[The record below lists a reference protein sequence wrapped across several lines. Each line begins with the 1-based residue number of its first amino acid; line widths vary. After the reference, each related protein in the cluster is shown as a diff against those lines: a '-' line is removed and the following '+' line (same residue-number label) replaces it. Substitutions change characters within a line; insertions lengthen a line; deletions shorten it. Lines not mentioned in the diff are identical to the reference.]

1 MNDRELRAA
10 AVGIITYCSICQTG
24 EPPELD
30 SEEQIVE
37 AAAVLD
43 NAILDKVL
51 EICSYA
57 DLDEIEFAEI
67 DGEE

>member
-10 AVGIITYCSICQTG
+10 AIGIITYCHMCQTG
-24 EPPELD
+24 EMPELD
-30 SEEQIVE
+30 PGNQILE

>member
-10 AVGIITYCSICQTG
+10 AVGIITYCSIMQTG

-30 SEEQIVE
+30 NEEQILE
-37 AAAVLD
+37 AAAFLD
-43 NAILDKVL
+43 NAILDTTL

-57 DLDEIEFAEI
+57 DLDGLELF
-67 DGEE
+67 EEEDV